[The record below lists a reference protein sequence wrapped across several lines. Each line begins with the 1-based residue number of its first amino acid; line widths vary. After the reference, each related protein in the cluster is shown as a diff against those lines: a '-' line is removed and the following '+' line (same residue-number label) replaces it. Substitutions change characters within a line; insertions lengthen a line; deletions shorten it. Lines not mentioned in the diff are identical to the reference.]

1 MARRRIV
8 CTEQEPVGQPHDA
21 HIEAV
26 GVGDDPTSADEQL
39 TVGEVYR
46 AMDRGD
52 TFYTKS
58 RKTGKEAEVHKY
70 ECGHCGK
77 KTLRSDADATEDN
90 NLDNLR
96 ECNWR

>member
-8 CTEQEPVGQPHDA
+8 CTDQEPTGNPHDA

-26 GVGDDPTSADEQL
+26 GVGDDPESADARL
-39 TVGEVYR
+39 TVDEVYQ
-46 AMDRGD
+46 AMDAGD

-58 RKTGKEAEVHKY
+58 QETGKEAEVHKFN
-70 ECGHCGK
+70 CRHCGQ
-77 KTLRSDADATEDN
+77 KTLRSTADDHEDN

-96 ECNWR
+96 ECNWK